1 MDNVIKKCR
10 NIVVF
15 EDDEGLSLI
24 IKKQLEDVGLDVTVV
39 ESYEELVEFMRQ
51 HPHSLLLLDYLLGE
65 ITGEDIIKKLNEA
78 DLYIPFVIMTGHGDE
93 KIAVNMM
100 RLGARDFLFKD
111 NAFIEL
117 LPKVVIKVI
126 NQVNAEINLIEA
138 EKALKES
145 EARYRS
151 ITEHMLDLV
160 CQIDRNFVYQY
171 VSPSH
176 KNILGYEEEELL
188 GHSIFEFIHPDF
200 VDIALET
207 LREAIEK
214 QQSSTLVLMLLR
226 KDGKYVYIET
236 QGNLLYN
243 ENKELIGGILSSRDI
258 TERKRYEEALKD
270 NEEKYRHLVSTMP
283 DVILIYRDLEILFC
297 NEASYDV
304 FGFSREEMI
313 GKNITE
319 LIYVESIPFIVD
331 NLKKRQTREKVPPY
345 EVQAHKKNG
354 DRIHISIRGNYIKYD
369 HENAVMLIISDV
381 TARKL
386 IEESLNLRAQ
396 LLDAA
401 LDSILILDL
410 DGGILYANNSA
421 LKNYGFKRNEFL
433 RLNLKQITVLEEVDT
448 LKENMQI
455 LFNNGEVIF
464 ESVHRQKN
472 GTLVPVEIQA
482 KLNEINNKILVL
494 CIIRD
499 ITERKKAESTISYER
514 ELLHNLMKYLPDT
527 IYFKDVHSRFT
538 RINKAQSDLLG
549 LNDPEEACGK
559 TDFDYFP
566 HFQALASYDAEQKM
580 LKTGIPIIDKVEE
593 IERFDGQQRWVT
605 ATKVPMFDANGNPTG
620 IVGMSRDITE
630 RIQAEQLQKCLY
642 QISESVNTVESVQML
657 YERLHKIIKDLMP
670 ADNFY
675 IAMYNETTELLS
687 FPYFVD
693 QYDSTPDP
701 KPLGRG
707 LTEYVL
713 RTGKELLVDED
724 IDMDLRARGEVDL
737 IGEPTKVWLGVPMK
751 IGNKTTGVIV
761 VQDYENE
768 KTYAERERKILVF
781 VSEQIALAIEKKR
794 TEEELIRFNHELK
807 ESKDLLEERTVE
819 LDTLNKY
826 LSDSENMLKEINDSK
841 DKFFS
846 IVAHDLK
853 SPFNG
858 LLGFTKILLEDFD
871 ELPPEMLKG
880 YIANIYTT
888 AKNVYTLIENL
899 LEWSRIQ
906 TGKMDY
912 SPVKMDL
919 FDEVKYTV
927 ELLNNNAKNK
937 NITLAGNVPQGTI
950 VCVDNHM
957 IHSVMQNLISNAL
970 KFTREGGLVE
980 INSRDIGEFVEVTIA
995 DNGIGI
1001 KESDLW
1007 KLFRID
1013 VQHTTQ
1019 GTAKEKGTGLGLI
1032 LVKELIEKHGGK
1044 IWAESTEGVGT
1055 KFIFT
1060 LPKNIE

>member
-1 MDNVIKKCR
+1 MAEDKKFC
-10 NIVVF
+10 NKVVVF
-15 EDDEGLSLI
+15 EDDEGLALI
-24 IKKQLEDVGLDVTVV
+24 IKRQLEEIDLCTTIVDNYEDLI
-39 ESYEELVEFMRQ
+39 SYMRFN
-51 HPHSLLLLDYLLGE
+51 PHSLLLLDYILGDH
-65 ITGEDIIKKLNEA
+65 TGEDIINRLNA
-78 DLYIPFVIMTGHGDE
+78 AKLYIPFIIMTGHGDE

-100 RLGARDFLFKD
+100 RLGAKDFLFKD
-111 NAFIEL
+111 STFLEY
-117 LPKVVIKVI
+117 LPAVVKKIIDQI
-126 NQVNAEINLIEA
+126 NVEINLSEA
-138 EKALKES
+138 QKALKES
-145 EARYRS
+145 EVRYRN

-160 CQIDRNFVYQY
+160 CQIDRNYVFQY

-176 KNILGYEEEELL
+176 SGILGYSEEELI
-188 GHSIFEFIHPDF
+188 GHSVFEFIHPDF
-200 VDIALET
+200 VDAALDT
-207 LREAIEK
+207 LREAVEK
-214 QQSSTLVLMLLR
+214 HKSSTLIFRMLC
-226 KDGKYVYIET
+226 KDGEYLWLEAH
-236 QGNLLYN
+236 GNLLYN
-243 ENKELIGGILSSRDI
+243 EKEELTGGIISSRDI
-258 TERKRYEEALKD
+258 TERKKYEEALKD
-270 NEEKYRHLVSTMP
+270 NEEKYRYLVSTLP
-283 DVILIYRDLEILFC
+283 DVILIYRDLNILFS
-297 NEASYDV
+297 NDASYDV
-304 FGFSREEMI
+304 FGYTKEEML
-313 GKNITE
+313 GKNISE
-319 LIYVESIPFIVD
+319 LIYRESMPFITE
-331 NLKKRQTREKVPPY
+331 NMKKRVMGEKVPPY
-345 EVQAHKKNG
+345 EVQAHRKNG
-354 DRIHISIRGNYIKYD
+354 DRIHISIRGNLIKYEQ
-369 HENAVMLIISDV
+369 ENAVLIIISDI

-401 LDSILILDL
+401 SDSILILDL

-433 RLNLKQITVLEEVDT
+433 RLNLRQITVLEEIEK
-448 LKENMQI
+448 LKEKMQL
-455 LFNNGEVIF
+455 LFNDGEVVF
-464 ESVHRQKN
+464 ESCHRQKN
-472 GTLVPVEIQA
+472 GALVPVEIQA

-499 ITERKKAESTISYER
+499 ITERKKAEETITHER

-538 RINKAQSDLLG
+538 RINKAQSEVLG
-549 LNDPEEACGK
+549 LNRPDEALGK

-657 YERLHKIIKDLMP
+657 YERLHSIIKELMP
-670 ADNFY
+670 AENFY
-675 IAMYNETTELLS
+675 IATYDLNTKLLS
-687 FPYFVD
+687 FPYFLD
-693 QYDSTPDP
+693 QYDPAPESRE
-701 KPLGRG
+701 LGRG

-713 RTGKELLVDED
+713 RTGKDVLIDEKL
-724 IDMDLRARGEVDL
+724 DMELRAKGEVDL
-737 IGEPTKVWLGVPMK
+737 VGEPTKIWLGVPLK
-751 IGNKTTGVIV
+751 IGNVTTGVIA

-768 KTYAERERKILVF
+768 KTYGNRERKILVF

-794 TEEELIRFNHELK
+794 TEEELIRFNRELK
-807 ESKDLLEERTVE
+807 ESKELLEERTYE

-826 LSDSENMLKEINDSK
+826 LSDSENMLKEINASK

-871 ELPPEMLKG
+871 ELPPDMLKG

-906 TGKMDY
+906 TGKMEFT
-912 SPVKMDL
+912 PVKMDL
-919 FDEVKYTV
+919 YDEVKYTV
-927 ELLNNNAKNK
+927 ELLNNNAQNK
-937 NITLAGNVPQGTI
+937 NINLLGNVPKDTI
-950 VCVDNHM
+950 VCVDNNM

-970 KFTREGGLVE
+970 KFTREGGKVE
-980 INSRDIGEFVEVTIA
+980 INTRDAGEFVEVTIE

-1001 KESDLW
+1001 KESDLG

-1032 LVKELIEKHGGK
+1032 LCKELIEKHGGK
-1044 IWAESTEGVGT
+1044 IWAESTEGIGT

-1060 LPKNIE
+1060 LPKEIN

>member
-1 MDNVIKKCR
+1 MAEDKKYCR
-10 NIVVF
+10 NVVVF

-24 IKKQLEDVGLDVTVV
+24 IKKQLEEIDLCVTTV
-39 ESYEELVEFMRQ
+39 ESYEELIEYMRLN
-51 HPHSLLLLDYLLGE
+51 PHSLLLLDYLLGD
-65 ITGEDIIKKLNEA
+65 INGEDIIHRLQEA
-78 DLYIPFVIMTGHGDE
+78 NLCIPFIIMTGHGNE

-111 NAFIEL
+111 SEFL
-117 LPKVVIKVI
+117 GMLQKVVKKVI
-126 NQVNAEINLIEA
+126 SQINTEINLHEA
-138 EKALKES
+138 EKALKEN

-160 CQIDRNFVYQY
+160 CQIDKNFIYQY

-176 KNILGYEEEELL
+176 KSILGYEEEELV
-188 GHSIFEFIHPDF
+188 GHSIFEFIHPDY
-200 VDIALET
+200 VEVALET
-207 LREAIEK
+207 LRKAIESRH
-214 QQSSTLVLMLLR
+214 SSILNLRLLR
-226 KDGKYVYIET
+226 KDGTYIYIES
-236 QGNLLYN
+236 QGNLLYD
-243 ENKELIGGILSSRDI
+243 KTGELIGGIISSRDI
-258 TERKRYEEALKD
+258 TERIRYEEALKE
-270 NEEKYRHLVSTMP
+270 NEEKYRHLVTTLP
-283 DVILIYRDLEILFC
+283 DVILIYKDLEILFC
-297 NEASYDV
+297 NDASYDV
-304 FGFSREEMI
+304 FGYTKDEMI

-319 LIYVESIPFIVD
+319 LIYMESIPFIMD
-331 NLKKRQTREKVPPY
+331 HMKKRQSREKVAPY
-345 EVQAHKKNG
+345 EVQAHRKNG
-354 DRIHISIRGNYIKYD
+354 DRIHISIRGNMVNYN
-369 HENAVMLIISDV
+369 HESTVLLIISDI
-381 TARKL
+381 TARKV

-401 LDSILILDL
+401 SDSILILDL

-433 RLNLKQITVLEEVDT
+433 RLNLKQITVLEEIDS
-448 LKENMQI
+448 LKENMQL

-464 ESVHRQKN
+464 ESCHRQKN
-472 GTLVPVEIQA
+472 GALVPVEITA

-499 ITERKKAESTISYER
+499 ITDRKKAESTITYER

-538 RINKAQSDLLG
+538 RINTAQAELLG
-549 LNDPEEACGK
+549 LSNPEDAYGK

-580 LKTGIPIIDKVEE
+580 LKTGIPLIDKIEE
-593 IERFDGQQRWVT
+593 LERFDGQQRWVT
-605 ATKVPMFDANGNPTG
+605 ATKVPMFDSNGNPTG

-657 YERLHKIIKDLMP
+657 YERLHKIIMDLMP

-675 IAMYNETTELLS
+675 IAVYDDKTELLS

-693 QYDSTPDP
+693 QYDTTPEP
-701 KPLGRG
+701 RELGRG

-713 RTGKELLVDED
+713 RTGKDLLVDERVD
-724 IDMDLRARGEVDL
+724 LDLRARGEVDMV
-737 IGEPTKVWLGVPMK
+737 GEPTKIWLGVPMK

-794 TEEELIRFNHELK
+794 TEEELKRFNRELQ
-807 ESKDLLEERTVE
+807 ESKELLEERTQE

-871 ELPPEMLKG
+871 ELPPEMLRG

-906 TGKMDY
+906 TGKMDF

-937 NITLAGNVPQGTI
+937 NISLVGNVPEGTI
-950 VCVDNHM
+950 VCVDNNM

-980 INSRDIGEFVEVTIA
+980 IISRDAGDFVEVTIA

-1060 LPKNIE
+1060 LPKSIE